1 LPKVSARTTSAATVS
16 NSDFD
21 EHLAELESSL
31 DQVVAL
37 LREHGE
43 QLWLSWAERCR
54 RELDAND
61 SAAFG
66 HILGA
71 FGGMGSCNDLLI
83 LECNGHLI
91 QPEQDAVVNDRL
103 GHLRTAIRTS
113 ATTLRHEMT

>member
-1 LPKVSARTTSAATVS
+1 VS

-21 EHLAELESSL
+21 EHLAELKLSL

-43 QLWLSWAERCR
+43 QRWLSWAERCR

-71 FGGMGSCNDLLI
+71 FGGMGSFNDLLI
-83 LECNGHLI
+83 LAWNGHLI
-91 QPEQDAVVNDRL
+91 QPEQEAVVNDSL
-103 GHLRTAIRTS
+103 GHLRTAIWAS
-113 ATTLRHEMT
+113 ATALRHEMTQ